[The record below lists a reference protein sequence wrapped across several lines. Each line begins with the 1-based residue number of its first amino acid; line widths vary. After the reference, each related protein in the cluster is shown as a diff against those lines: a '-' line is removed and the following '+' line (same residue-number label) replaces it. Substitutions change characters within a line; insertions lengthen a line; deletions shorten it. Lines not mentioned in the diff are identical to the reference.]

1 MVKQVAMT
9 QIIHITP
16 EQYDFILRVFD
27 DKTFGGTDDL
37 RQKNGDPVDFE
48 VIGCGLDAS
57 LEVRARA
64 YQSDHGTE
72 YAFTYVN
79 LLTYVD
85 GRHRVDNN
93 FEQDIFIDKYKQ
105 AS

>member
-1 MVKQVAMT
+1 MT

-48 VIGCGLDAS
+48 VIGCGLMLRSKSGMRSIKAI
-57 LEVRARA
+57 
-64 YQSDHGTE
+64 TE
-72 YAFTYVN
+72 RSIHLPTP
-79 LLTYVD
+79 
-85 GRHRVDNN
+85 
-93 FEQDIFIDKYKQ
+93 IC
-105 AS
+105 

>member
-1 MVKQVAMT
+1 MVKQIAMT

-37 RQKNGDPVDFE
+37 RQKNGEPVDFE

-57 LEVRARA
+57 LEVRAYA
-64 YQSDHGTE
+64 YHSDHGTE

-85 GRHRVDNN
+85 GGRRVDNN
-93 FEQDIFIDKYKQ
+93 FRQDIFIDKYKQ